1 MGAACGPP
9 PVRKPL
15 RMQLAS
21 KAPRVPVDDDSEDL
35 DTPRMRRSVPVPAV
49 QIPADSVPE
58 ALFYD
63 SDEPIARPRN
73 LSSQMSQAATQQPN
87 TRA

>member
-9 PVRKPL
+9 AVHKPL
-15 RMQLAS
+15 RMQLGS
-21 KAPRVPVDDDSEDL
+21 KAPRVAVDMPL
-35 DTPRMRRSVPVPAV
+35 ARRSVPVLAV

-73 LSSQMSQAATQQPN
+73 LSSQMSQAATQQPS